1 MIKKKK
7 NSANTPEIKKKKKKN
22 SHQAK
27 SLLFTAKNKTKQNKN
42 LLRADVSKYR
52 PEVYKREK
60 LNENSHKNS

>member
-7 NSANTPEIKKKKKKN
+7 KSANTPEIKKKKKR
-22 SHQAK
+22 AK

-60 LNENSHKNS
+60 RKFSQKFIK